1 VSRSVF
7 QILPLAAALLWAA
20 PCALNAQEQDD
31 GGIGEGAVAERYA
44 QWARTAID
52 RGQWEAAETALER
65 AADYADILSDLSCL
79 LAQARIHLGRPRRL
93 VLEALR
99 RALAFNR
106 WKVCSAAQARLLEA
120 ETLIAL
126 RSFEEALVSLDS
138 VGEDVHALSL
148 KAQAC
153 LRLSDSR
160 LFVRTLREAL
170 DRYPRSPEPARLLF
184 AYASDRIPAAGER
197 ELVSLCLRRLPL
209 LVEAD
214 PELAFLAAP
223 YIRDADES
231 RRYVAAYRAAGG
243 ANPAGIPAA
252 LNLGIIDEQDA
263 MAELFREPA
272 LDKGLLETV
281 RTLLRSA
288 EGRDSFEDSLSRFS
302 GTIAEDADR
311 DGYNESRAVY
321 QDGLLQSYVWDA
333 DQDLTPDLEVF
344 FAAGIPVRAATAAF
358 PGDDVPGVTPDD
370 DPVTMDN
377 RRVFLEWEEYP
388 SVLRAELDGLTY
400 IPRPGDFFFSP
411 LRFRD
416 FLGSSLLYPER
427 SFARQ
432 ISRRTLVSL
441 ALAMEQPGRTIPG
454 SIERTELQDGVRRRS
469 REYLGDKLVSE
480 TEYILGRPTV
490 QRIDL
495 DLDGRLETIRRYR
508 SGDFPPEDDDF
519 KMATFE
525 TPGELVSSESDW
537 DGDGVYEYGET
548 YERDGIIRSW
558 DMDKDGVREQTE
570 TGARVR

>member
-1 VSRSVF
+1 
-7 QILPLAAALLWAA
+7 LPLAAALLWAV
-20 PCALNAQEQDD
+20 PCALNAQDQDY
-31 GGIGEGAVAERYA
+31 GGTGEAALAERYA

-52 RGQWEAAETALER
+52 RGQWEAAEAELER
-65 AADYADILSDLSCL
+65 AADYADVLSDLSCL

-106 WKVCSAAQARLLEA
+106 WNVCSVAQARLLEA

-126 RSFEEALVSLDS
+126 HSFEEALLSLDS
-138 VGEDVHALSL
+138 VGEDAHALSL
-148 KAQAC
+148 KARAC
-153 LRLSDSR
+153 LGLSDSR

-209 LVEAD
+209 LVETD

-223 YIRDADES
+223 YIRDADEA

-272 LDKGLLETV
+272 LDKALLETV
-281 RTLLRSA
+281 RSLLRSA
-288 EGRDSFEDSLSRFS
+288 EGRDSFADSLSRFS

-311 DGYNESRAVY
+311 DGYSESRAVY
-321 QDGLLQSYVWDA
+321 QDGLLQRYAWDA
-333 DQDLTPDLEVF
+333 DQDLAPDLEVF
-344 FAAGIPVRAATAAF
+344 FAAGIPVRAETAAF
-358 PGDDVPGVTPDD
+358 PDDALGGILSEGS
-370 DPVTMDN
+370 VTMDG
-377 RRVFLEWEEYP
+377 RRLFLEWEEYP
-388 SVLRAELDGLTY
+388 SALRAELDGLTY

-427 SFARQ
+427 DFIRQ

-441 ALAMEQPGRTIPG
+441 ALAIEQPGRTIPG
-454 SIERTELQDGVRRRS
+454 SIERTELQDGVKRRS
-469 REYLGDKLVSE
+469 RERLGDKLVSE
-480 TEYILGRPTV
+480 TEYVLGQPAI
-490 QRIDL
+490 QRIDM

-508 SGDFPPEDDDF
+508 S
-519 KMATFE
+519 
-525 TPGELVSSESDW
+525 GELVSSESDW

-548 YERDGIIRSW
+548 YGQDGVIRSW

-570 TGARVR
+570 PGARIR